1 MSSSRTVPPLTQI
14 HLYRDFYVVPARE
27 MRLNISTSHLTMAV
41 HVHVTYG
48 RGSLSRHYMCT
59 RTETERERPPA
70 SRGSRS
76 ERELRDFPRPRERE
90 MFYCLTTRRCATAR
104 CAMTVYGATAEAE
117 HGYATAATG
126 LPAGGVVRISLSLF
140 KAAFLA
146 DCCGSVCRVTGSHLF
161 GEFQL
166 INRSMFQ

>member
-1 MSSSRTVPPLTQI
+1 
-14 HLYRDFYVVPARE
+14 
-27 MRLNISTSHLTMAV
+27 MAV

-59 RTETERERPPA
+59 RTETERERGLHLQRLQIRA
-70 SRGSRS
+70 RVARFSEAEGKGDVLLFDDATVRDSAMRDGARS
-76 ERELRDFPRPRERE
+76 DG
-90 MFYCLTTRRCATAR
+90 
-104 CAMTVYGATAEAE
+104 GAEAAE

>member
-1 MSSSRTVPPLTQI
+1 MRTQI

-104 CAMTVYGATAEAE
+104 CAMTVHGATAEAE
-117 HGYATAATG
+117 HGARLRYGRYGSTCGWGCENFALAFQG
-126 LPAGGVVRISLSLF
+126 GFFGRLLWFRLPSDRFTFI
-140 KAAFLA
+140 
-146 DCCGSVCRVTGSHLF
+146 R
-161 GEFQL
+161 
-166 INRSMFQ
+166 

>member
-1 MSSSRTVPPLTQI
+1 MRPPSA
-14 HLYRDFYVVPARE
+14 DSNP
-27 MRLNISTSHLTMAV
+27 
-41 HVHVTYG
+41 
-48 RGSLSRHYMCT
+48 SLQGLLRCT
-59 RTETERERPPA
+59 RTRNAVKHQHISFNNGSTRTRNIWQRIALPPLHVHAHGNGEREA
-70 SRGSRS
+70 STSRGSRS